1 MLVCSV
7 PSIGRRSV
15 FVGITMVIGML
26 GGLGL
31 FLFGMEIM
39 AEGLQKAAGERLRN
53 ILELFTSRPAAAVLT
68 GAVATVFLQSSS
80 TTTVMVVGFVNSGLM
95 TLSQAVGTIMGAN
108 IGTTITAQIVSFDIY
123 ALALPL
129 IALGSGINFFG
140 KKKMHRY
147 IGTGV
152 LGFGLLLLG
161 LSTMSSAVYPL
172 RSYEPFLNALVY
184 LGNRPFLGILAGML
198 FTVLVQSSSATT
210 GLVIAFSLQGI
221 ISLSAGLVL
230 VVGANIGTCITAL
243 LAALGAS
250 VTARRA
256 ALSHVLFNVFG
267 VVLFLVFRAPFTRLV
282 ALTGTSV
289 TRQIANAHTLFNVIN
304 TLLLFPFLTP
314 FVKLVTALVP
324 GEDLVIERRPKYL
337 DRRVVHSPAA
347 LLGARRETIR
357 MAKIAIEMVGE
368 AVESFIRGD
377 SRLVPQIEQKEEVV
391 NDLEKAITAYLAEAS
406 QEPLNPVQARQ
417 LTNLM
422 HIVNDVERMGD
433 HAINIK
439 DLAVERTDHSLEMSE
454 DAAGDLEIMC
464 QTVVRIC
471 EDAVSALQHNNI
483 QQAVRLA
490 QEDDVVDEME
500 KRYRVN
506 EGRCHPEAGVLFLD
520 VVSKLERVGDH
531 ANNIAE
537 AVAGT
542 AFPHEY

>member
-1 MLVCSV
+1 
-7 PSIGRRSV
+7 
-15 FVGITMVIGML
+15 
-26 GGLGL
+26 
-31 FLFGMEIM
+31 
-39 AEGLQKAAGERLRN
+39 
-53 ILELFTSRPAAAVLT
+53 
-68 GAVATVFLQSSS
+68 
-80 TTTVMVVGFVNSGLM
+80 
-95 TLSQAVGTIMGAN
+95 MG
-108 IGTTITAQIVSFDIY
+108 S
-123 ALALPL
+123 
-129 IALGSGINFFG
+129 
-140 KKKMHRY
+140 
-147 IGTGV
+147 GV

-184 LGNRPFLGILAGML
+184 LGNRPFLGILAGIL

-221 ISLSAGLVL
+221 ISLQAGLVL

-250 VTARRA
+250 ITAKRA

-282 ALTGTSV
+282 QLTGTSV
-289 TRQIANAHTLFNVIN
+289 TRQIANAHTLFNVMN
-304 TLLLFPFLTP
+304 TLILFPFMTP

-337 DRRVVHSPAA
+337 DRRVVRSPAA
-347 LLGARRETIR
+347 LLGARREAVR
-357 MAKIAIEMVGE
+357 MGEIATGMVRE
-368 AVESFIRGD
+368 AVESFITGD
-377 SRLVPQIEQKEEVV
+377 SRLIPQIEQKEEVV

-422 HIVNDVERMGD
+422 HIVNDVERVGD
-433 HAINIK
+433 HAVNIA
-439 DLAVERTDHSLEMSE
+439 DLAVERMDHSLEMSE
-454 DAAGDLEIMC
+454 EAAGDLEIMC

-471 EDAVSALQHNNI
+471 EEAVSALRHNNVR
-483 QQAVRLA
+483 QAVRLA
-490 QEDDVVDEME
+490 EEDDLVDEME
-500 KRYRVN
+500 KRYRVNHIERLN

-520 VVSKLERVGDH
+520 VVSNLERVGDH
-531 ANNIAE
+531 ANNIAQ